1 MKITDL
7 VESVDFATLYTK
19 KLFSKLKSHE
29 LSRKRRP
36 NHDTSLT
43 SKAIITSAH
52 VGGYNANPTNTTVSY
67 VLEFALSSLALLVR
81 KFCALHNSTRK
92 GGDHLGAASSAETS
106 PTSSSTVPRGRS
118 LTPPTSTTI
127 TTTIEMT
134 PVTRATTRRSTSS
147 GTRIRSS
154 RRSCPEHVLP

>member
-7 VESVDFATLYTK
+7 VESVEFATLYTK
-19 KLFSKLKSHE
+19 KLFSKLKSHK
-29 LSRKRRP
+29 LSRKRRL

-67 VLEFALSSLALLVR
+67 VLEFVLSSLALLAR

-92 GGDHLGAASSAETS
+92 GGDHLGATSSVETS

-118 LTPPTSTTI
+118 LTPPTSTTT

-154 RRSCPEHVLP
+154 RRSCPERVLP